1 VNVHHL
7 DNLVWVWNVN
17 APGGNAGPIEDYYPG
32 SHFADVVTL
41 DVYGEFKQE
50 YYTSM
55 IALAGGKPIALAE
68 VGGLPSPEV
77 LERQPRWTYFMTWS
91 EFIQRGNSLDLA
103 NAVFHAPQA
112 LNRDDPRLAGPM
124 AAIRKATAERT
135 GGKPEADP
143 VSPGA
148 TVETKALLARLIAAS
163 GEGVLSGQEN
173 SLTSPSESTKAVV
186 AATGRQPAIY
196 GAELSPIGES
206 VASLALARQA
216 LVKEALSAHDRGAA
230 VSLSWRAQLPTGGAP
245 PEAHSQL
252 TDYEWNDLL
261 TPGST
266 LNKRWIEQV
275 DEIAETL
282 KQFQNAGVGVMWNP
296 LPESNGKD
304 YWWAGRKGIH
314 GSAALYRQ
322 LFDRLVNHDGLHNLV
337 WIWEADPQ
345 DFRSGGAG
353 MLSDFYPGLLYTDVI
368 EFRLDRLNQGF
379 PTTRSLERIAVGK
392 PIGIEFAGD
401 IPVPAALTEHSGWAW
416 FLAVALPSVPVS
428 TIPRAESLRKLYG
441 DPHIVSLSVAQ

>member
-282 KQFQNAGVGVMWNP
+282 KQFQNAGVG
-296 LPESNGKD
+296 
-304 YWWAGRKGIH
+304 
-314 GSAALYRQ
+314 
-322 LFDRLVNHDGLHNLV
+322 
-337 WIWEADPQ
+337 
-345 DFRSGGAG
+345 
-353 MLSDFYPGLLYTDVI
+353 
-368 EFRLDRLNQGF
+368 
-379 PTTRSLERIAVGK
+379 
-392 PIGIEFAGD
+392 
-401 IPVPAALTEHSGWAW
+401 
-416 FLAVALPSVPVS
+416 
-428 TIPRAESLRKLYG
+428 
-441 DPHIVSLSVAQ
+441 